1 MPLSGEV
8 VFLRIF
14 DLGGTLDL
22 NRARKNL
29 GDMAQLS
36 RVHPTKAAPEY
47 MSFAAPVPI
56 DLSSLNLELTDE
68 DGKPASISARLYEVG
83 ALAIMLRLQLRGEKI
98 TDLARYHNMQLYSQ
112 GRPVKRQ
119 QLSGQVLETLRPQL
133 RPALVDVFDVPVE
146 SEPYT
151 AYVVTE
157 SPDSAEAL
165 FREHRAQIAGLLISE
180 PH

>member
-1 MPLSGEV
+1 MHHAARIPFGRVSEPVNSESRMPLAGEV

-36 RVHPTKAAPEY
+36 RVQPTKAAPEY

-68 DGKPASISARLYEVG
+68 DGKPASISARLY
-83 ALAIMLRLQLRGEKI
+83 
-98 TDLARYHNMQLYSQ
+98 
-112 GRPVKRQ
+112 
-119 QLSGQVLETLRPQL
+119 
-133 RPALVDVFDVPVE
+133 
-146 SEPYT
+146 
-151 AYVVTE
+151 
-157 SPDSAEAL
+157 
-165 FREHRAQIAGLLISE
+165 
-180 PH
+180 